1 MRGCVQVH
9 VGGEHEKVVEV
20 VRGTRIVPICVP
32 ELAKVI
38 QHGYFLEG
46 ELQKL
51 GSRSAR
57 QIGRVGLTHIVVVPK
72 KGKILVLVLF
82 AEPVRFLVSRLC
94 RVRVSAFIRTV
105 VSVKF
110 HIVLPANIQW
120 PLLPTAAVY

>member
-1 MRGCVQVH
+1 M
-9 VGGEHEKVVEV
+9 VEV

-32 ELAKVI
+32 ELAKVV
-38 QHGYFLEG
+38 QHGYLLEG
-46 ELQKL
+46 ELQKS

-57 QIGRVGLTHIVVVPK
+57 QIERVGLTHIVVVPK

-94 RVRVSAFIRTV
+94 RVRVSEFIRTV

-110 HIVLPANIQW
+110 HIVLPANI
-120 PLLPTAAVY
+120 

>member
-57 QIGRVGLTHIVVVPK
+57 QIERVGLTHIVVVLQI
-72 KGKILVLVLF
+72 GKILVLVLF
-82 AEPVRFLVSRLC
+82 AEPGLCLGSRLC
-94 RVRVSAFIRTV
+94 RVLVSALMRTV

-110 HIVLPANIQW
+110 HILLSANI
-120 PLLPTAAVY
+120 

>member
-51 GSRSAR
+51 GSRSA
-57 QIGRVGLTHIVVVPK
+57 QIERVGLTHIVVVLQI
-72 KGKILVLVLF
+72 GKILVLVLF
-82 AEPVRFLVSRLC
+82 AEPARCLRSRLC
-94 RVRVSAFIRTV
+94 RVLVSA
-105 VSVKF
+105 
-110 HIVLPANIQW
+110 LM
-120 PLLPTAAVY
+120 